1 MEPTLASREAVER
14 FADLSLDQIQSF
26 QGGIAGKIL
35 DGKNEKA
42 IDLEKAVR
50 AKHELPTEEKSRSSQ
65 KGIEAGPS
73 DQESTTEKFTFKEIE
88 ERSQTLG
95 TATIGFT
102 FETLQR
108 PQTTPNKAY
117 FALQEWLSAPE
128 SRVLWMYGSA
138 NTSKPSELS
147 STSACLVSKIHDAKL
162 PLIAHQCDNSG
173 SSMDKLI
180 SMVYSVVIQLIWL
193 SPEDFSTKI
202 DLSPRR
208 FESLDR
214 SVDRLPD
221 VLILMNNLLTLAPR
235 LLIVVIDGVQLCED
249 GLEPDNNRGT
259 ETYLDLFRKIL
270 TIGGNA
276 RVQKTLFTTDGVCQN
291 LWREPGPQKRVDLMS
306 ETGGPVERRRMG
318 RRLIG

>member
-1 MEPTLASREAVER
+1 MEHTLASREAVER

-42 IDLEKAVR
+42 IDLENAVR
-50 AKHELPTEEKSRSSQ
+50 AKHELPTEKKSRSSQ
-65 KGIEAGPS
+65 EGIEAEPC
-73 DQESTTEKFTFKEIE
+73 DQESTTEKITFKEME
-88 ERSQTLG
+88 ERSQFFG
-95 TATIGFT
+95 TAAIGFT
-102 FETLQR
+102 VETLQR

-128 SRVLWMYGSA
+128 SRFLWMYGSA

-147 STSACLVSKIHDAKL
+147 STSACLVSKIHNAKL
-162 PLIAHQCDNSG
+162 PLIAHQCDDSG

-193 SPEDFSTKI
+193 LPEDFSTKI
-202 DLSPRR
+202 DLSPCRS
-208 FESLDR
+208 ESLDR
-214 SVDRLPD
+214 SVYRLPD
-221 VLILMNNLLTLAPR
+221 VLFLMKDLLTLAPR
-235 LLIVVIDGVQLCED
+235 LLIVVIDSIQLCED
-249 GLEPDNNRGT
+249 GLGPDNNRGT
-259 ETYLDLFRKIL
+259 EIYLDLFRKIL

-276 RVQKTLFTTDGVCQN
+276 RVQKTLFTTDGRCSN
-291 LWREPGPQKRVDLMS
+291 LVQKLSPQEQVDLMS
-306 ETGGPVERRRMG
+306 ETGGPVERRRKG